1 MSSRKQL
8 VKEIE
13 ILISQQNL
21 GSIKAKDDVPSSQVD
36 FDQSQST
43 LVKDSGSD
51 GELNERFNVEHKSVQ
66 ELEDAMSILCEALRV
81 KYNNKRMRISSEGA
95 VDSDGHSGGSVNDGA
110 NLENERSKMNEGD
123 HQGNST
129 HPGGQEGQDN
139 QQHSQENAGDEGDK
153 DDPKKKSGGSIMSTV
168 FSWVNLLKQVA
179 LLLDGPTAAKFDGL
193 VNSLFEVVNRYTKE
207 DVLTKEQT
215 RALLDRIVDIV
226 MEIRDIAE
234 TIMKEFKLQKENSL
248 SKMEG
253 LQSKLN
259 QAYSDTTETLTAE
272 RKRHWKEIS
281 EFEVEVTEKRR
292 KIKDLKEQLDAAT
305 EEIRMLKRSHRKHKD
320 KPTK

>member
-153 DDPKKKSGGSIMSTV
+153 DDPKKK
-168 FSWVNLLKQVA
+168 
-179 LLLDGPTAAKFDGL
+179 
-193 VNSLFEVVNRYTKE
+193 
-207 DVLTKEQT
+207 
-215 RALLDRIVDIV
+215 
-226 MEIRDIAE
+226 
-234 TIMKEFKLQKENSL
+234 
-248 SKMEG
+248 
-253 LQSKLN
+253 
-259 QAYSDTTETLTAE
+259 
-272 RKRHWKEIS
+272 
-281 EFEVEVTEKRR
+281 VEA
-292 KIKDLKEQLDAAT
+292 Q
-305 EEIRMLKRSHRKHKD
+305 
-320 KPTK
+320 

>member
-1 MSSRKQL
+1 
-8 VKEIE
+8 
-13 ILISQQNL
+13 
-21 GSIKAKDDVPSSQVD
+21 
-36 FDQSQST
+36 
-43 LVKDSGSD
+43 
-51 GELNERFNVEHKSVQ
+51 
-66 ELEDAMSILCEALRV
+66 
-81 KYNNKRMRISSEGA
+81 
-95 VDSDGHSGGSVNDGA
+95 
-110 NLENERSKMNEGD
+110 
-123 HQGNST
+123 
-129 HPGGQEGQDN
+129 
-139 QQHSQENAGDEGDK
+139 
-153 DDPKKKSGGSIMSTV
+153 MSTV